1 MPELEPEDQHKV
13 DQYLA
18 REGGDER
25 KAFSPM
31 LCFVGLIIV
40 LIALTGV
47 SYIIALNHGV
57 V

>member
-1 MPELEPEDQHKV
+1 VPELEPQDQEKV

-31 LCFVGLIIV
+31 LCFAGLIVVLIV
-40 LIALTGV
+40 LTVA
-47 SYIIALNHGV
+47 SYVIALNHGV